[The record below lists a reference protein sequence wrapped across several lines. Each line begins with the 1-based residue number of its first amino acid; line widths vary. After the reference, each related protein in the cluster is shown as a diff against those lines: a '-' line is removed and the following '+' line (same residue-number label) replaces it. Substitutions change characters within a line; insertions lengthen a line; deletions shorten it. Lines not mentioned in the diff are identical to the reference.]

1 MYKDET
7 VNNSNVKRESSCTGA
22 EISMLLKLVAI
33 NSKKFRM
40 LIIISRVTTKK
51 ITKKHTEKEMR
62 WESKWHTRKKQ
73 ENNLEVLWLILP
85 TGARIGFQWNMTHS
99 LWAK

>member
-1 MYKDET
+1 MYKDKT
-7 VNNSNVKRESSCTGA
+7 VNNSNVKRECSCIGA

-51 ITKKHTEKEMR
+51 ITKKHTVKEMR
-62 WESKWHTRKKQ
+62 WESKWHTRKK
-73 ENNLEVLWLILP
+73 I
-85 TGARIGFQWNMTHS
+85 R
-99 LWAK
+99 K